1 MGSLMEYTTQELAKA
16 YRLMKTIREFEE
28 RMRSEYQQGKLPG
41 FIHIYRNQE
50 AIAVGAC
57 LDMNNGDYIA
67 STHRGHGHCIAK
79 GCDIDGMMLEL
90 ACKQE
95 GFCNGKGGS
104 MHIADMSK
112 GMLGANAIV
121 GGGPPIAAGA
131 ALSAKTLKN
140 KGVSMAF
147 IGDGASDQ
155 GTVAES
161 LNLAVVLEL
170 PMIFMYENNFY
181 AEFTRNPKPEGRI
194 AERAG
199 AFGMPSI
206 VVDGSDFFAVHAA
219 CRDAI
224 ERGRSGGG
232 PTAIEAVSA
241 RYYGHYEGDAQAYRD
256 TDEMH
261 RQRKDGDPI
270 VKFLADPRAS
280 ALDAE
285 TVAQIDADIMS
296 ELDRAVERALA
307 ADDPT
312 PDKLYTDVY
321 INYEGEMR

>member
-1 MGSLMEYTTQELAKA
+1 MEYSKDELVNA
-16 YRLMKTIREFEE
+16 YRLMKSIREFEE

-57 LDMNNGDYIA
+57 LDMNDGDYIA

-79 GCDIDGMMLEL
+79 GCDLDGMMLEL

-131 ALSAKTLKN
+131 ALTAKTLKTG
-140 KGVSMAF
+140 GVSMAF

-155 GTVAES
+155 GTVAEA
-161 LNLAVVLEL
+161 LNLAVVLKL

-181 AEFTRNPKPEGRI
+181 AEFTKNPKPEGRI

-199 AFGMPSI
+199 AYGMPSV

-219 CRDAI
+219 CREAI
-224 ERGRSGGG
+224 QRGRNGGG
-232 PTAIEAVSA
+232 PTAIEAISA
-241 RYYGHYEGDAQAYRD
+241 RYYGHFEGDAQAYRD
-256 TDEMH
+256 TAEMQQ
-261 RQRKDGDPI
+261 QRIEGDPI
-270 VKFLADPRAS
+270 PKFLADPRAS
-280 ALDAE
+280 ALDAQ
-285 TVAQIDADIMS
+285 TVAEIDAHIQ
-296 ELDRAVERALA
+296 EALDHAVERALA
-307 ADDPT
+307 APDPT

-321 INYEGEMR
+321 INYEGELRR

>member
-1 MGSLMEYTTQELAKA
+1 MEYTLADLKKA
-16 YRLMKTIREFEE
+16 YRLMKSIREFEE

-50 AIAVGAC
+50 AIAVAAC
-57 LDMNNGDYIA
+57 LDLLDSDYIA

-79 GCDIDGMMLEL
+79 GCDLGGMMLEL
-90 ACKQE
+90 ACKQD

-131 ALSAKTLKN
+131 ALTAKTLKN
-140 KGVSMAF
+140 RGVSMAF

-155 GTVAES
+155 GTVAEA
-161 LNLAVVLEL
+161 LNLAVVLKL
-170 PMIFMYENNFY
+170 PMLFMFENNFY

-199 AFGMPSI
+199 AYGMPAV
-206 VVDGSDFFAVHAA
+206 VVDGSDFFAVHKA
-219 CRDAI
+219 CREAI
-224 ERGRSGGG
+224 ERARDGGG
-232 PTAIEAVSA
+232 PTAIEALSA
-241 RYYGHYEGDAQAYRD
+241 RYYGHFEGDAQAYRD
-256 TDEMH
+256 KDEMQ
-261 RQRKDGDPI
+261 RQRTEGDPLPR
-270 VKFLADPRAS
+270 FLADPRAA
-280 ALDAE
+280 ALDAQ
-285 TVAQIDADIMS
+285 TVAAIDADIQR
-296 ELDRAVERALA
+296 ELDVAVATALA
-307 ADDPT
+307 APDPT

-321 INYEGEMR
+321 IHYEGVLQ

>member
-1 MGSLMEYTTQELAKA
+1 MEYTKEELVKA
-16 YRLMKTIREFEE
+16 YRLMKSIREFEE

-79 GCDIDGMMLEL
+79 GCDLDGMMLEL
-90 ACKQE
+90 ACKQD

-131 ALSAKTLKN
+131 ALTAKTLKN
-140 KGVSMAF
+140 RGVSMAF

-155 GTVAES
+155 GTVAEA
-161 LNLAVVLEL
+161 LNLAVVLKL

-181 AEFTRNPKPEGRI
+181 AEFTRNPKPEGQI
-194 AERAG
+194 AARAG
-199 AFGMPSI
+199 SFGMPSV

-219 CRDAI
+219 CREAI
-224 ERGRSGGG
+224 ERGRDGGG

-241 RYYGHYEGDAQAYRD
+241 RYYGHFEGDAQAYRD
-256 TDEMH
+256 NEEMK
-261 RQRKDGDPI
+261 RQRKEGDPI
-270 VKFLADPRAS
+270 PRFLADPRAS
-280 ALDAE
+280 ILDAE
-285 TVAQIDADIMS
+285 LINTIDAQIQAD
-296 ELDRAVERALA
+296 LDHAVEQALA

-321 INYEGEMR
+321 INYEGELR

>member
-1 MGSLMEYTTQELAKA
+1 M
-16 YRLMKTIREFEE
+16 
-28 RMRSEYQQGKLPG
+28 
-41 FIHIYRNQE
+41 YRNQE

-57 LDMNNGDYIA
+57 LDMTHDDYIA

-79 GCDIDGMMLEL
+79 GCELEGMMLEL
-90 ACKQE
+90 ACKE
-95 GFCNGKGGS
+95 NGLCNGKGGS

-131 ALSAKTLKN
+131 ALTAKTLATG
-140 KGVSMAF
+140 GVSMAF

-155 GTVAES
+155 GTVAEA

-199 AFGMPSI
+199 SFGMPAV
-206 VVDGSDFFAVHAA
+206 VVDGSDFFAVHKA
-219 CRDAI
+219 CREAI
-224 ERGRSGGG
+224 ERGRNGGG

-241 RYYGHYEGDAQAYRD
+241 RYYGHFEGDPQDYRD
-256 TDEMH
+256 KEEL
-261 RQRKDGDPI
+261 REQREAGDPLPR
-270 VKFLADPRAS
+270 FLADERALV
-280 ALDAE
+280 LDAAR
-285 TVAQIDADIMS
+285 VADIDAEIFA
-296 ELDRAVERALA
+296 ELDRTVELALSA
-307 ADDPT
+307 ADPT
-312 PDKLYTDVY
+312 PEKLYTDVY
-321 INYEGEMR
+321 VHYEGRAMQ

>member
-1 MGSLMEYTTQELAKA
+1 MEYSKEELIKA
-16 YRLMKTIREFEE
+16 YRLMKSIREFEE

-57 LDMNNGDYIA
+57 LDMDNNDYIA

-79 GCDIDGMMLEL
+79 GCDLDGMMLEL

-131 ALSAKTLKN
+131 ALTAKTLKTR
-140 KGVSMAF
+140 GVSMAF
-147 IGDGASDQ
+147 IGDGTSDQ
-155 GTVAES
+155 GTVAEA
-161 LNLAVVLEL
+161 LNLAVVLKL

-181 AEFTRNPKPEGRI
+181 AEFTKNPKPEGRI

-199 AFGMPSI
+199 AYGMPAV

-219 CRDAI
+219 CREAI
-224 ERGRSGGG
+224 ERGRDGGG
-232 PTAIEAVSA
+232 PTAIEAISA
-241 RYYGHYEGDAQAYRD
+241 RYYGHFEGDAQAYRD
-256 TDEMH
+256 TEEMQ
-261 RQRKDGDPI
+261 RQRIEGDPLP
-270 VKFLADPRAS
+270 KFLADPRAS

-285 TVAQIDADIMS
+285 TVAQIDAQIQ
-296 ELDRAVERALA
+296 EALDHAVERALA

-321 INYEGEMR
+321 INYEGELRR

>member
-1 MGSLMEYTTQELAKA
+1 MEYTTQELAKA

-296 ELDRAVERALA
+296 GLDRAVERALA

>member
-1 MGSLMEYTTQELAKA
+1 MEYNKETIAKA
-16 YRLMKTIREFEE
+16 YRLMKSIREFEE

-57 LDMNNGDYIA
+57 IDMRDDDYIS

-79 GCDIDGMMLEL
+79 GCDLDGMMLEL

-95 GFCNGKGGS
+95 GLCNGKGGS

-131 ALSAKTLKN
+131 ALTAKTRKTG
-140 KGVSMAF
+140 GVSLAF

-155 GTVAES
+155 GTVAEA
-161 LNLAVVLEL
+161 LNLAVVLKL
-170 PMIFMYENNFY
+170 PMIFMYENNFF
-181 AEFTRNPKPEGRI
+181 AEFTRNPKPEGQI
-194 AERAG
+194 AARAG
-199 AFGMPSI
+199 AFGMPAK

-219 CRDAI
+219 CVEAI
-224 ERGRSGGG
+224 ERGRRGEG

-241 RYYGHYEGDAQAYRD
+241 RYYGHFEGDAQAYRD
-256 TDEMH
+256 VEEMQ
-261 RQRKDGDPI
+261 RQRAEGDPI
-270 VKFLADPRAS
+270 PRFLNDPRAAS
-280 ALDAE
+280 LDAATVAAIDEDIQVALDH
-285 TVAQIDADIMS
+285 
-296 ELDRAVERALA
+296 AVERALA

-321 INYEGEMR
+321 IHYEGGLH

>member
-1 MGSLMEYTTQELAKA
+1 MEYSREAVVKA
-16 YRLMKTIREFEE
+16 YRLMKSIREFEE

-57 LDMNNGDYIA
+57 FDMNNGDYIA

-79 GCDIDGMMLEL
+79 GCELDGMMLEL
-90 ACKQE
+90 ACKQD

-131 ALSAKTLKN
+131 ALTAKTLKN
-140 KGVSMAF
+140 RGVSMAF

-155 GTVAES
+155 GTVAEA

-170 PMIFMYENNFY
+170 PMIFMYENNLY

-194 AERAG
+194 AARAG
-199 AFGMPSI
+199 AYGMPSV

-219 CRDAI
+219 CREAI
-224 ERGRSGGG
+224 ERARDGGG
-232 PTAIEAVSA
+232 PSAIEAVSA
-241 RYYGHYEGDAQAYRD
+241 RYYGHFEGDAQAYRD
-256 TDEMH
+256 TAEMK
-261 RQRKDGDPI
+261 RQRKEGDPI
-270 VKFLADPRAS
+270 PRFLADPRSA
-280 ALDAE
+280 ALDANI
-285 TVAQIDADIMS
+285 VKAIDAEIQA
-296 ELDRAVERALA
+296 ELDYAVEQALA

-321 INYEGEMR
+321 INYEGESR

>member
-1 MGSLMEYTTQELAKA
+1 MDTTKKELVKA
-16 YRLMKTIREFEE
+16 YRLMKSIREFEE

-57 LDMNNGDYIA
+57 LDMSNGDYIA

-79 GCDIDGMMLEL
+79 GCDLDGMMLEL
-90 ACKQE
+90 ACKQD

-131 ALSAKTLKN
+131 ALTAKTLKN
-140 KGVSMAF
+140 GGVSMAF

-155 GTVAES
+155 GTVAEA
-161 LNLAVVLEL
+161 LNLAVVLKL

-181 AEFTRNPKPEGRI
+181 AEFTRNPKPEGQI
-194 AERAG
+194 AARAG
-199 AFGMPSI
+199 SYGMPSV
-206 VVDGSDFFAVHAA
+206 VVDGSDFFAVQAA
-219 CRDAI
+219 CRQAI
-224 ERGRSGGG
+224 QRARDGDG

-256 TDEMH
+256 GEEMQ
-261 RQRKDGDPI
+261 RQREEGDPI
-270 VKFLADPRAS
+270 PRFLADSRCS
-280 ALDAE
+280 ALDADLIRE
-285 TVAQIDADIMS
+285 IDDQIQT
-296 ELDRAVERALA
+296 ELDGAVERALA

-321 INYEGEMR
+321 IHYEGVLR

>member
-1 MGSLMEYTTQELAKA
+1 MDYSLDELTRA

-28 RMRSEYQQGKLPG
+28 RIRSEYQQGKMPG
-41 FIHIYRNQE
+41 FIHMYRNQE

-57 LDMNNGDYIA
+57 LDMTNDDYIA

-79 GCDIDGMMLEL
+79 GCELEGMMLEL
-90 ACKQE
+90 ACKQD
-95 GFCNGKGGS
+95 GLCNGKGGS
-104 MHIADMSK
+104 MHIADMTK

-131 ALSAKTLKN
+131 ALTAKTLKTG
-140 KGVSMAF
+140 GVSMAF

-155 GTVAES
+155 GTVAEA
-161 LNLAVVLEL
+161 LNLAVVLQL

-206 VVDGSDFFAVHAA
+206 VVDGSDFYAVHAA
-219 CRDAI
+219 CREAI

-241 RYYGHYEGDAQAYRD
+241 RYYGHFEGDPQDYRD
-256 TDEMH
+256 GAEL
-261 RQRKDGDPI
+261 RAQRAAGDPLPR
-270 VKFLADPRAS
+270 FLEDPRTA
-280 ALDAE
+280 ALN
-285 TVAQIDADIMS
+285 VNRIADIDRAVFA
-296 ELDRAVERALA
+296 ELDRTVELALA
-307 ADDPT
+307 AADPT

-321 INYEGEMR
+321 VDYEGRAMQ

>member
-1 MGSLMEYTTQELAKA
+1 MEYTTQELAKA

-285 TVAQIDADIMS
+285 SVAQIDADIMS
-296 ELDRAVERALA
+296 GLDRAVGRALA

>member
-1 MGSLMEYTTQELAKA
+1 MDYSLDELTRA

-28 RMRSEYQQGKLPG
+28 RIRSEYQQGKLPG
-41 FIHIYRNQE
+41 FIHMYRNQE

-57 LDMNNGDYIA
+57 LDMTNDDYIA

-79 GCDIDGMMLEL
+79 GCELEGMMLEL
-90 ACKQE
+90 ACKQD
-95 GFCNGKGGS
+95 GLCNGKGGS
-104 MHIADMSK
+104 MHIADMTK

-131 ALSAKTLKN
+131 ALTAKTLKTG
-140 KGVSMAF
+140 GVSMAF

-155 GTVAES
+155 GTVAEA
-161 LNLAVVLEL
+161 LNLAVVLQL

-206 VVDGSDFFAVHAA
+206 VVDGSDFYAVHAA
-219 CRDAI
+219 CREAI

-241 RYYGHYEGDAQAYRD
+241 RYYGHFEGDPQDYRD
-256 TDEMH
+256 GAEL
-261 RQRKDGDPI
+261 RAQRAAGDPLPR
-270 VKFLADPRAS
+270 FLEDPRTA
-280 ALDAE
+280 ALN
-285 TVAQIDADIMS
+285 VNRIADIDRAVFA
-296 ELDRAVERALA
+296 ELDRTVELALA
-307 ADDPT
+307 AADPT

-321 INYEGEMR
+321 VDYEGRAMQ

>member
-1 MGSLMEYTTQELAKA
+1 MEYSTEELIKA
-16 YRLMKTIREFEE
+16 YRLMKSIREFEE

-57 LDMNNGDYIA
+57 LDMDNNDYIA

-79 GCDIDGMMLEL
+79 GCDLDGMMLEL

-131 ALSAKTLKN
+131 ALTAKTLKTR
-140 KGVSMAF
+140 GVSMAF

-155 GTVAES
+155 GTVAEA
-161 LNLAVVLEL
+161 LNLAVVLKL

-181 AEFTRNPKPEGRI
+181 AEFTKNPKPEGRI

-199 AFGMPSI
+199 AYGMPAV

-219 CRDAI
+219 CREAI
-224 ERGRSGGG
+224 ERGRDGGG
-232 PTAIEAVSA
+232 PTAIEAISA
-241 RYYGHYEGDAQAYRD
+241 RYYGHFEGDAQAYRD
-256 TDEMH
+256 TEEMQ
-261 RQRKDGDPI
+261 RQRIEGDPLP
-270 VKFLADPRAS
+270 KFLADPRAS

-285 TVAQIDADIMS
+285 TVAQIDAQIQ
-296 ELDRAVERALA
+296 EALDHAVERALA

-321 INYEGEMR
+321 INYEGELRR

>member
-1 MGSLMEYTTQELAKA
+1 MEYSREAVVKA
-16 YRLMKTIREFEE
+16 YRLMKSIREFEE

-57 LDMNNGDYIA
+57 FDMNNGDYIA

-79 GCDIDGMMLEL
+79 GCELDGTMLEL
-90 ACKQE
+90 ACKQD

-131 ALSAKTLKN
+131 ALTAKTLKN
-140 KGVSMAF
+140 RGVSMAF

-155 GTVAES
+155 GTVAEA

-170 PMIFMYENNFY
+170 PMIFMYENNLY

-194 AERAG
+194 AARAG
-199 AFGMPSI
+199 AYGMPSV

-219 CRDAI
+219 CREAI
-224 ERGRSGGG
+224 ERARDGGG
-232 PTAIEAVSA
+232 PSAIEAVSA
-241 RYYGHYEGDAQAYRD
+241 RYYGHFEGDAQAYRD
-256 TDEMH
+256 TAEMK
-261 RQRKDGDPI
+261 RQRKEGDPI
-270 VKFLADPRAS
+270 PRFLADPRSA
-280 ALDAE
+280 ALDANL
-285 TVAQIDADIMS
+285 VKAIDAEIQA
-296 ELDRAVERALA
+296 ELDYAVEQALA

-321 INYEGEMR
+321 INYEGESR

>member
-1 MGSLMEYTTQELAKA
+1 MEYTKEELVKA
-16 YRLMKTIREFEE
+16 YRLMKSIREFEE

-79 GCDIDGMMLEL
+79 GCDLDGMMLEL
-90 ACKQE
+90 ACKQD

-131 ALSAKTLKN
+131 ALTAKTLKSR
-140 KGVSMAF
+140 GVSMAF

-155 GTVAES
+155 GTVAEA
-161 LNLAVVLEL
+161 LNLAVVLKL

-181 AEFTRNPKPEGRI
+181 AEFTRNPKPEGQI
-194 AERAG
+194 AARAG
-199 AFGMPSI
+199 SFGMPSV

-219 CRDAI
+219 CREAI
-224 ERGRSGGG
+224 ERGRDGGG

-241 RYYGHYEGDAQAYRD
+241 RYYGHFEGDAQAYRD
-256 TDEMH
+256 NEEMK
-261 RQRKDGDPI
+261 RQRIEGDPI
-270 VKFLADPRAS
+270 PRFLADPRAS
-280 ALDAE
+280 VLDE
-285 TVAQIDADIMS
+285 ELINTIDAQIQAD
-296 ELDRAVERALA
+296 LDHAVEQALA

-321 INYEGEMR
+321 INYEGELR